1 MPQAERKNRTSVE
14 SDVFV
19 EGAIHGSF
27 CWRIL
32 LAGKR
37 SIAQSACLTL
47 VEAERRAYVGC
58 FLSLDIVERI
68 GMQGLS
74 LDAAERQYIYTSRKA
89 SRTCRRRRALVSL
102 DIASVN
108 KQTSAQDTFRT
119 TAPVSNRR
127 RSRISRISDAN
138 FE

>member
-89 SRTCRRRRALVSL
+89 SRTCRRRRHSGQPHLSRTAEGAEYPGSATRILSKCSALRE
-102 DIASVN
+102 
-108 KQTSAQDTFRT
+108 FR
-119 TAPVSNRR
+119 
-127 RSRISRISDAN
+127 D
-138 FE
+138 FG